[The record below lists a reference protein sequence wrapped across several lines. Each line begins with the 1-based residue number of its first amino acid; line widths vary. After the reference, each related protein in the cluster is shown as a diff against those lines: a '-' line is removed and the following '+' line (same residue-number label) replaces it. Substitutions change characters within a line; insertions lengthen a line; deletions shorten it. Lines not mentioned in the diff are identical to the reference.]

1 MELKAL
7 GSDTLLVLVDK
18 AEKVVLVG
26 MAEKGTPEVVKGSLE
41 GLLDRAEK
49 VVGIH
54 RKVVGI
60 AE

>member
-26 MAEKGTPEVVKGSLE
+26 MAEKGTPEAVKGSLE